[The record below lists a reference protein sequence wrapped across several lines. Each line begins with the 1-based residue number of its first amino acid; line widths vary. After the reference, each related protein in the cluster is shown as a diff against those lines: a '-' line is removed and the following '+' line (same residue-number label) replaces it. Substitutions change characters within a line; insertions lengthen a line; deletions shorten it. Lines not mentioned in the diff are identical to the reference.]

1 MSNIQ
6 ETIVGEREKLGMI
19 EFSAGETPN
28 MNDYI
33 PDKIDDMP
41 DCRKTTD

>member
-1 MSNIQ
+1 MLNTQ
-6 ETIVGEREKLGMI
+6 ERIIGEREKLGMI
-19 EFSAGETPN
+19 EFSVGEIPN